1 MAFFNKR
8 LPVFRPK
15 RSTFNLSHSN
25 LLTLKMGKL
34 VPIQCIEV
42 APGDKFRLGVSV
54 LGRLQPLN
62 TPAMVNM
69 DVRFYHFY
77 SPYRLLWTHADDF
90 FTGGANGK
98 AVERPLWP
106 KFNPNLI
113 SIPDEVTNWN
123 TSLFGY
129 LSYAYRNKP
138 ATDMPIRM
146 YSSIWNEYFRNENI
160 QDEIDYDKDYSGN
173 DSNTWVEIHR
183 KTGDGDILLH
193 RNWDKDY
200 FTAAQPWTQKGNEV
214 FIPLDVTAEQFALV
228 ASPYTLD
235 PSRPNNPLVVKS
247 GVGTVHEVTT
257 MTANDTTVYSPST
270 PTVATKFSIV
280 DPSTG
285 QPYEFASGL
294 SVNVLRESLALQKM
308 LERKLRY
315 GSRLVEYLLGVHGV
329 KLSDKTA
336 QRVRFIGG
344 NTVSMQI
351 GELLQTSATQDGQPL
366 GQMSGT
372 GYMRGTGNGGSYYCE
387 EYGMIMTLAVVIPK
401 VGYTNVVP
409 KWMYKDDPYDFLLP
423 QFAHLGDQ
431 EIYNYEIN
439 ANHVEFDGVFGYIG
453 RYDEYRTMVDEVHGD
468 FKGNLND
475 WHMYRE
481 LPNNVAL
488 NTDFITANPTTRIF
502 NVQTTNASDVLMQT
516 YLHTYVQRNLPKY
529 AIPR

>member
-34 VPIQCIEV
+34 VPIQCLEV

-54 LGRLQPLN
+54 LGRLQPL
-62 TPAMVNM
+62 TAPAMVNM

-77 SPYRLLWTHADDF
+77 SPYRLLWSHADDF
-90 FTGGANGK
+90 FTGGSNGK
-98 AVERPLWP
+98 AVEKPLWP
-106 KFNPNLI
+106 KFNPSTI
-113 SIPDEVTNWN
+113 SIDTVPSDIWN
-123 TSLFGY
+123 TSFYGY
-129 LSYAYRNKP
+129 IGYPRINKP
-138 ATDMPIRM
+138 FSDMPLRL
-146 YSSIWNEYFRNENI
+146 YLSIWNEYFRNETI
-160 QDEIDYDKDYSGN
+160 QDEMEYSHDVTGVTEELPITLG
-173 DSNTWVEIHR
+173 SL
-183 KTGDGDILLH
+183 TGDGDHLLH

-200 FTAAQPWTQKGNEV
+200 FTASQPWTQKGNEV
-214 FIPLDVTAEQFALV
+214 YIPLEITAQDFHIVAENAVGGTGNRTLVLNDFSPRTDVGQ
-228 ASPYTLD
+228 
-235 PSRPNNPLVVKS
+235 
-247 GVGTVHEVTT
+247 G
-257 MTANDTTVYSPST
+257 SPS
-270 PTVATKFSIV
+270 AYQNSLKFTIV

-285 QPYEFASGL
+285 DPYEFASGL

-387 EYGMIMTLAVVIPK
+387 EYGMIMTLAVVMPK
-401 VGYTNVVP
+401 VGYTNTTP
-409 KWMYKDDPYDFLLP
+409 KHLIKDDPYDFLLP

-431 EIYNYEIN
+431 EIYNIEVN
-439 ANHVEFDGVFGYIG
+439 GNHNQPDGVFGYIG

-481 LPNNVAL
+481 LANNVAL
-488 NTDFITANPTTRIF
+488 NTDFITSNPTTRIF
-502 NVQTTNASDVLMQT
+502 NVQSTNASDVLMQT